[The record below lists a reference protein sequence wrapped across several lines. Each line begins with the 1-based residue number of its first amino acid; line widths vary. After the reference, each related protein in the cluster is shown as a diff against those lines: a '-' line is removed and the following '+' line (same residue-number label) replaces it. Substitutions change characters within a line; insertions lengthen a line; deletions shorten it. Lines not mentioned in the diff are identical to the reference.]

1 MDSSGFTSGT
11 SAVKRSVSGLQGGI
25 LTLSRTIADQK
36 AKLHELGRAG
46 KGASTQY
53 KELKADIARNRDI
66 LGSMNTELRNTIA
79 VSGKAGGAFAGLG
92 GSLSKFA
99 AIAAGAFSFSALA
112 QGFMVVADFE
122 QALADLNAISGA
134 TADELK
140 SLEETARGVAK
151 ASSFTATQVVNLQ
164 TELSKLGFGTSE
176 INLMTQSVV
185 NLSTALGADATEA
198 ATILGGQLKAFGADA
213 GQAAKFAEILGATAN
228 KSAVGFEDFAM
239 MLPKVSAAAAQV
251 GWDFAQMNAT
261 LGVLRDR
268 NIRAE
273 AAGTALRNIL
283 LENAERGL
291 DYKAALDSINTST
304 DKLSA
309 ASKLYGKENAI
320 VAVTLAETQDIAA
333 KATEE
338 IRSMNGVL
346 AEMNRIKLDTFKGQ
360 VTLLKSAFQ
369 ELLLSISDSSG
380 VMKTWV
386 TGLADA
392 TSALAQLIKYGS
404 IYGKEFDR
412 IDAARRQDVA
422 RHISG
427 NIEKIKSEKITLD
440 EFNKSIEQQIAAKQY
455 LISQDK
461 KFTDQQKQN
470 ARNQIKYLEQM
481 RDGVYAGLNT
491 TSSTGDAEP
500 KPPVGPIAPSTAKQ
514 TRPTVVITPVIDA
527 ARMTAVVAGIE
538 KTFTD
543 SDVMRIG
550 YGAGIQYI
558 TGMETGIASK
568 EIKLDIGPTRI
579 AEELG
584 IFAKL
589 DSEFTAAENR
599 FKVFG
604 DEYEL
609 LQQKLSATTTAINS
623 ALSITGGPSP
633 EAMAGLKVQYDGISS
648 SISTMTAA
656 QEQAAASQQRMGDA
670 LNTIGNAA
678 SQAFGE
684 MALGTK
690 KSGEAFKDFAL
701 VAVKSLLKLVQ
712 AELLAAAA
720 AQIKDGSSKY
730 GWYGLIIAAAAIG
743 GIYSMI
749 DSAAS
754 KSKSVR
760 LAKGGAAFG
769 ETAAIIGDNPNARFD
784 PEVVAPLS
792 KIENMISVKGGQHL
806 TGTFVVKGPDLL
818 LAINN
823 AERYMGKVSR

>member
-604 DEYEL
+604 DEFEF
-609 LQQKLSATTTAINS
+609 LQSKLSATSQAINS
-623 ALSITGGPSP
+623 ALEIQQGDPAVMNELISG
-633 EAMAGLKVQYDGISS
+633 YDAIISK
-648 SISTMTAA
+648 IKEMTAA
-656 QEQAAASQQRMGDA
+656 QREAAYTQQLMSDTLLTVSSAASESF
-670 LNTIGNAA
+670 AA
-678 SQAFGE
+678 IATGS
-684 MALGTK
+684 K
-690 KSGEAFKDFAL
+690 KSGDAVKDFARE
-701 VAVKSLLKLVQ
+701 AVKAILKFVQ
-712 AELLAAAA
+712 AKLLAAAA
-720 AQIKDGSSKY
+720 SQIEDGSSKY
-730 GWYGLIIAAAAIG
+730 GWYGLIIAAGAIA

-754 KSKSVR
+754 KSKQVR
-760 LAKGGAAFG
+760 LAKGGAAFS